1 MTELQTTHRTTVT
14 EDMIDHLGHMNV
26 RWYGVAARAA
36 SDALVQRLGGDEA
49 LDVRA
54 VDVYTRHFRE
64 QLLGADLEVRS
75 AVLAHGGGSLELYH
89 ELRNTETED
98 LAASF
103 VHRLEARRGGELAP
117 GWPPAGELATTE
129 IPEHGRPR
137 SIALGT
143 APLDAAPTLD
153 DVLADPLLAMRRP
166 RTVEVD
172 ECRADGSYDPAA
184 APFLLWGGEPLE
196 GATGPTLHPG
206 PGGQLVGWA
215 TMENR
220 MAIRRLPGRGDRIQS
235 FGAVVEI
242 RDKTTHRV
250 MWGFDVDRGDLLVA
264 FEVVDVAL
272 DTVSRRAVPI
282 PDELRGHAEERFRP
296 DLLPR

>member
-1 MTELQTTHRTTVT
+1 MTELQTTHRTAVT

-26 RWYGVAARAA
+26 RYYGVAARAA
-36 SDALVQRLGGDEA
+36 SDTVVRELGGGGD
-49 LDVRA
+49 LDVQA

-75 AVLAHGGGSLELYH
+75 GLLAHGGGSLRLYH
-89 ELRNTETED
+89 ELRNTETGD

-103 VHRLEARRGGELAP
+103 VHRLEARHGGDLVP
-117 GWPPAGELATTE
+117 RWPPADDASVVE

-137 SIALGT
+137 SIALDT
-143 APLDAAPTLD
+143 APLDTAPTLD
-153 DVLADPLLAMRRP
+153 EVRADPLLAMRLP
-166 RTVEVD
+166 RTIDAD
-172 ECRADGSYDPAA
+172 ECRPDGTYDPAA

-206 PGGQLVGWA
+206 PDGQLVGWA

-220 MAIRRLPGRGDRIQS
+220 MAIQRLPRRGDRIQS

-250 MWGFDVDRGDLLVA
+250 MWGFDVERGDLLVA

-272 DTVSRRAVPI
+272 DTVSRRAVSI
-282 PDELRGHAEERFRP
+282 PDELRGHADARFRP
-296 DLLPR
+296 ELLPR